1 MSCSRQL
8 FRRPLVGFRQLTR
21 DTQEARTMRTRIN
34 LIHDLLRCL
43 SVEIIHHDIGAA

>member
-8 FRRPLVGFRQLTR
+8 FRHPLVYFRQLTR
-21 DTQEARTMRTRIN
+21 DTGEARAMRTRIN

-43 SVEIIHHDIGAA
+43 FVEIIHYDICAA